1 MVSRTLVLQF
11 TAKFLPK
18 CDGALGRWG
27 WMGDSMRW
35 ALSNLLLFC
44 CIGAFLAGVALAA
57 ASVLG

>member
-1 MVSRTLVLQF
+1 MVLQF

-18 CDGALGRWG
+18 CDGALARWG